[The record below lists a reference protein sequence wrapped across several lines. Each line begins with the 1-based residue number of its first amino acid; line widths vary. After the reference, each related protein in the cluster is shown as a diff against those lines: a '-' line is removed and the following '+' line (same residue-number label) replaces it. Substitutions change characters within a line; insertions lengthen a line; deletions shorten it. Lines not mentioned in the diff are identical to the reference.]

1 MSMAAQGEL
10 SLTLL
15 VSSGW
20 VGGVV
25 ALSYALVLFDIAG
38 FFPLALPPAAGYLQ
52 SHYWLGLPVDTIALV
67 VFLQALAAV
76 GAIVWFIWLAT
87 TPDKDLQN
95 TILHSETNRIFI
107 IQLFLWASIL
117 WPFAAHSYMTN
128 RNTTNAIIACIP
140 LWLAA
145 VAVVLMIGGSFEAG
159 CPPIPM
165 LGVLFLGLVVVLC
178 DASGWAAVCIK
189 STLK

>member
-1 MSMAAQGEL
+1 MAAQGEL

-25 ALSYALVLFDIAG
+25 ALSYALVLFDTAG
-38 FFPLALPPAAGYLQ
+38 FFPLPLPPVAGYLQ
-52 SHYWLGLPVDTIALV
+52 SHYWLDLQADTVALI
-67 VFLQALAAV
+67 VFLQVLAAA

-95 TILHSETNRIFI
+95 TIFQSESNRIFI
-107 IQLFLWASIL
+107 IQLFLWASAL
-117 WPFAAHSYMTN
+117 WPFAAHSYMTD
-128 RNTTNAIIACIP
+128 RNTTKAILACIP
-140 LWLAA
+140 LWVAA

-165 LGVLFLGLVVVLC
+165 LGVLFLGTVVVLC
-178 DASGWAAVCIK
+178 DAAGWAAACIK
-189 STLK
+189 NAQ